1 MDSETNALE
10 NKFKIIVIGDSNVGK
25 TNIISR
31 YTKNTFIEDINA
43 TGKLRVFT
51 KIPLN

>member
-25 TNIISR
+25 TNIIS
-31 YTKNTFIEDINA
+31 TFIEDINA